1 LIELIKNNSTDFN
14 SALFP
19 IVISNLESYSP
30 NLFSERSKEST
41 FVSKQDFMNAISK
54 FSTKSISKECT
65 EIDGENSE
73 DSMDL
78 SQDMESDSHEIP
90 IENSTYFVSIIVK
103 KTVTFPV
110 NHEALKSFSFHS
122 DTSPIS
128 LIPNSEP
135 VNLNYNENVL
145 QIIFK
150 IVNNQ
155 TIPELNL
162 NFDEFFQICRFV
174 ELNQTEMS
182 NLNLEQELLEN
193 LRLLWNSKENEF
205 ESFMAQI
212 LMDPTLK
219 YAQRILR
226 KLFEVAKKRKRES
239 CEIPSKRMK

>member
-1 LIELIKNNSTDFN
+1 LNYN
-14 SALFP
+14 
-19 IVISNLESYSP
+19 
-30 NLFSERSKEST
+30 
-41 FVSKQDFMNAISK
+41 
-54 FSTKSISKECT
+54 
-65 EIDGENSE
+65 EN
-73 DSMDL
+73 
-78 SQDMESDSHEIP
+78 
-90 IENSTYFVSIIVK
+90 V
-103 KTVTFPV
+103 
-110 NHEALKSFSFHS
+110 
-122 DTSPIS
+122 
-128 LIPNSEP
+128 SEP

-150 IVNNQ
+150 IVNKQ